1 MENFVTKKNN
11 TLDIVKTEKVI
22 EVDELIK
29 KLESLYLHLINK
41 KN

>member
-1 MENFVTKKNN
+1 MEDFVAKKNN